1 MNRKNA
7 KSKKKKASGV
17 LLAAVMTV
25 NAGLLAALTAVVL
38 GGESAQIK
46 RKSDMTAYEANSK
59 IYDITPGNSQLQ
71 MTYYVKS

>member
-46 RKSDMTAYEANSK
+46 RKSDMTAYERIIRYTTLRRGIRK
-59 IYDITPGNSQLQ
+59 YR
-71 MTYYVKS
+71 